1 MTIASFL
8 LQLLNGLSSA
18 SALFLVAAGLT
29 LIFGVTRIVNFAH
42 GSLYM
47 LGAYCAYG
55 IGNLLAAGLG
65 RGAAS
70 FWVGVL
76 AAALVV
82 ALLGALIEALLLRRL
97 YAAPELL
104 QLTATFAV
112 VLIVRD
118 LALATFGAEDLLGPR
133 APGFAGTFEILGR
146 AFPQYDLLLIAVGPL
161 VLIALTWLVTRTR
174 FGVLI
179 RAASENRALT
189 AALGIDQAKLFTA
202 VFALGAFL
210 AGLAGALQLPR
221 EPANLGMD
229 VAIIADAFVVTVVG
243 GLGSIPGAFLAALV
257 IGLTKALCIAFGDV
271 EVAGVTV
278 AFPKLT
284 LVAEFVVM
292 AIVLAVKPHGLLGKP
307 PATPTTTPL
316 PEQRELVTAPG
327 RRDALLA
334 AAVLAVL
341 VALPW
346 LRDEYAVVLATDVLI
361 AALFAASLQFL
372 VGLSGMTSFGHA
384 AYFGVG
390 AYTAALA
397 AKAGAPMLVAMAL
410 APFGALLAALVFGW
424 FCVRLAGVYL
434 AMLTLAFAQIV
445 WSIAYQWDAVTG
457 GSNGLVGIWPAAWLT
472 DRTAYYLFTL
482 AIVVPSLLAL
492 VHVGRSPF
500 GFALRGVRDSPLR
513 AAALGLDVRRT
524 QWAGFALAGLFAGLA
539 GGVFAFS
546 KGSISPESLAIPRSV
561 DALVIVLLGGL
572 NALFGPLI
580 GAAAFTWLADA
591 LARGTDYWRAV
602 LGALILAIVLVFPM
616 GIGGALARLLR
627 RRAVR

>member
-1 MTIASFL
+1 VTLASFL

-47 LGAYCAYG
+47 LGAYCAY
-55 IGNLLAAGLG
+55 AAGEWLTSMLG

-70 FWVGVL
+70 FWLGVIV
-76 AAALVV
+76 AALVV
-82 ALLGALIEALLLRRL
+82 AILGALIEVLLLKRL

-118 LALATFGAEDLLGPR
+118 AVLAIFGAVDLLGPR
-133 APGFAGTFEILGR
+133 APGLAGTFELLGH
-146 AFPQYDLLLIAVGPL
+146 AIPQYDLFLIAVGPL
-161 VLIALTWLVTRTR
+161 VLVALTLLVTRTR
-174 FGVLI
+174 FGIVV

-189 AALGIDQAKLFTA
+189 AALGIDEARLFTA
-202 VFALGAFL
+202 VFALGALL

-229 VAIIADAFVVTVVG
+229 LPTVADAFVVTVVG

-257 IGLTKALCIAFGDV
+257 IALAKALCIALGNVDLFGV
-271 EVAGVTV
+271 SF

-292 AIVLAVKPHGLLGKP
+292 AIVLALKPHGLLGKP
-307 PATPTTTPL
+307 PGAPITTPL

-327 RRDALLA
+327 PLDARVAATLFLVLALLPQ
-334 AAVLAVL
+334 LH
-341 VALPW
+341 
-346 LRDEYAVVLATDVLI
+346 DQYAFVLATDILV

-372 VGLSGMTSFGHA
+372 IGTGGMTSFGHA

-390 AYTAALA
+390 AYAAA
-397 AKAGAPMLVAMAL
+397 IADKAGAPMYVAFAAAPLGAL
-410 APFGALLAALVFGW
+410 AAALLFGW
-424 FCVRLAGVYL
+424 FCVRLSGVYL

-445 WSIAYQWDAVTG
+445 WSIGFQWDAVTG
-457 GSNGLVGIWPAAWLT
+457 GSNGIVGVWPAELLT
-472 DRTAYYLFTL
+472 ERSRYYLFTL
-482 AIVVPSLLAL
+482 LVVALAL
-492 VHVGRSPF
+492 VALVRLTRTPF
-500 GFALRGVRDSPLR
+500 GFAVRGARDSPVR
-513 AAALGLDVRRT
+513 AAALGIDVRQT
-524 QWAGFALAGLFAGLA
+524 QWAAFATAGLFAGLA
-539 GGVFAFS
+539 GGLYAFS

-561 DALVIVLLGGL
+561 DALVMVLLGGL

-580 GAAAFTWLADA
+580 GAGVFTWLADV
-591 LARGTDYWRAV
+591 LARTTEYWRAL
-602 LGALILAIVLVFPM
+602 LGVLILAIVLVFPM
-616 GIGGALARLLR
+616 GIGGALRLVR
-627 RRAVR
+627 RKAA